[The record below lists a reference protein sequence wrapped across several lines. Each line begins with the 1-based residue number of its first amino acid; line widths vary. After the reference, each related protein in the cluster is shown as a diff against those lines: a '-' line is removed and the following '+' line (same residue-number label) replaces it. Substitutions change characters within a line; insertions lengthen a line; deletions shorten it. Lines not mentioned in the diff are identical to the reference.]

1 MEDAWKNCLPTYMER
16 KIWQCLSV
24 RWSGRSK
31 YGNWYKEWREY
42 RRDMPLVGPDYLSAL
57 SWQPLAYRTIIFI
70 LKSFCTIFPK
80 FRTNHVTV
88 ARHNLHFHPIQR
100 SLWNETS
107 FNVPELFSCE
117 SWIKQI
123 RNYSGLT
130 LIPPP
135 VSFPFKWP
143 LFGIRG
149 AAYPSH
155 RCHQHVLPP
164 LVNRQQCNCHLVS
177 RFKVALAFRFL
188 FSLSSSSSFHNPH
201 NPAQRGPCWLC
212 LCCA

>member
-1 MEDAWKNCLPTYMER
+1 MATGIKSGGNIGETCL
-16 KIWQCLSV
+16 WWVL
-24 RWSGRSK
+24 
-31 YGNWYKEWREY
+31 
-42 RRDMPLVGPDYLSAL
+42 
-57 SWQPLAYRTIIFI
+57 IIFRPFPGNPWLI
-70 LKSFCTIFPK
+70 APLSSYWNLFTIFPK
-80 FRTNHVTV
+80 FRTNHITV
-88 ARHNLHFHPIQR
+88 ALHNLHFHPIQR
-100 SLWNETS
+100 ILWNETS
-107 FNVPELFSCE
+107 FNVPELFCCE

-155 RCHQHVLPP
+155 RCYQHVLPP

>member
-1 MEDAWKNCLPTYMER
+1 MATGIKSGGNIGETCL
-16 KIWQCLSV
+16 WWVL
-24 RWSGRSK
+24 
-31 YGNWYKEWREY
+31 
-42 RRDMPLVGPDYLSAL
+42 
-57 SWQPLAYRTIIFI
+57 IIFRPFPGNPWLI
-70 LKSFCTIFPK
+70 APLSSYWNLFTIFPK
-80 FRTNHVTV
+80 FRTNHI
-88 ARHNLHFHPIQR
+88 AMAQHNPHFHPIHQR
-100 SLWNETS
+100 IIWNETS
-107 FNVPELFSCE
+107 FNVPELFCCE